1 MIRRTQEV
9 KRDAV
14 AKLEF
19 AVCARDHI
27 FGADAAPVTVVQY
40 GDYATPACGQAHS
53 LLKGVLDSFG
63 DDLRIVFRHF
73 PFNTQ
78 LLQAQ
83 RAAEAGEAAAA
94 QHKFWEM
101 HEVLF
106 QNQGRLSDRHLRLYA
121 THVGLDMAWFNRD
134 MAVQTYA
141 VRVRED
147 FLSGVRSG
155 VKESPAFFINGWRY
169 RGPLDVVSLRSAIK
183 DLTAVAIE
191 RITQFLSQSK
201 SSRSWSRR

>member
-1 MIRRTQEV
+1 MR
-9 KRDAV
+9 RDAV
-14 AKLEF
+14 AKLDIP
-19 AVCARDHI
+19 VCARDHTL
-27 FGADAAPVTVVQY
+27 GADAAPVTIVQY
-40 GDYATPACGQAHS
+40 GDYETPACGQAHL
-53 LLKGVLDSFG
+53 LLKTVLDSFG
-63 DDLRIVFRHF
+63 DNLRIVFRHF
-73 PFNTQ
+73 AFNAQ
-78 LLQAQ
+78 PRQAP

-101 HEVLF
+101 HELLF

-155 VKESPAFFINGWRY
+155 VNESPAFFINGWRY
-169 RGPLDVVSLRSAIK
+169 KGPMNVVSLGSVIK
-183 DLTAVAIE
+183 DLTEVAI
-191 RITQFLSQSK
+191 FVNSAVSQESAFDF
-201 SSRSWSRR
+201 RE